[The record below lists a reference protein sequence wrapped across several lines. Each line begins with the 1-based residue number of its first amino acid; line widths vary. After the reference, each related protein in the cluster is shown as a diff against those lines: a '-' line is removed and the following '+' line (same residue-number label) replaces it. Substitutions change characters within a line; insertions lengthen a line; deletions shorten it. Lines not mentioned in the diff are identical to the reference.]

1 MESLIFLSLYQY
13 DFSRSLNQSL
23 SLKFHQGSHKI
34 IVCLIHCASEAFPSF
49 TSRTCYLAFRLSRK
63 YTIIP
68 CCFRWL
74 LIHASCTSSALP
86 KTHRTTGLAHSKSSR
101 SSFRLKKTLSS
112 LSTIPTSP
120 IISKVMSI
128 GIIRSDMLPL
138 RAKALP
144 MLPVRLRHAA
154 DHLAEHENTIHF
166 VFLDRVPGCIA
177 LVI

>member
-1 MESLIFLSLYQY
+1 MKTMLIALKIQSVILII
-13 DFSRSLNQSL
+13 FSSCIS
-23 SLKFHQGSHKI
+23 SAAPK
-34 IVCLIHCASEAFPSF
+34 CLIRLLA
-49 TSRTCYLAFRLSRK
+49 CY
-63 YTIIP
+63 P
-68 CCFRWL
+68 CFL
-74 LIHASCTSSALP
+74 YVFGIT
-86 KTHRTTGLAHSKSSR
+86 KKHRTTGLAHSKSSR

-154 DHLAEHENTIHF
+154 DHLAEHEHPIHF

-177 LVI
+177 LVV

>member
-1 MESLIFLSLYQY
+1 MPSWWHSQ
-13 DFSRSLNQSL
+13 
-23 SLKFHQGSHKI
+23 HKI
-34 IVCLIHCASEAFPSF
+34 YFSHHPK
-49 TSRTCYLAFRLSRK
+49 TSSV
-63 YTIIP
+63 
-68 CCFRWL
+68 RWL
-74 LIHASCTSSALP
+74 ATHASCTSSALP

-144 MLPVRLRHAA
+144 MFPVRLRHAA
-154 DHLAEHENTIHF
+154 DHTSLNLVSTATPMIRQFPLMGTSGHCGFNPFRYFWTPSMLS
-166 VFLDRVPGCIA
+166 FLNV
-177 LVI
+177 VSF

>member
-1 MESLIFLSLYQY
+1 MFLHLLSCSACVC
-13 DFSRSLNQSL
+13 FSYPNVL
-23 SLKFHQGSHKI
+23 SGHM
-34 IVCLIHCASEAFPSF
+34 
-49 TSRTCYLAFRLSRK
+49 LA
-63 YTIIP
+63 T
-68 CCFRWL
+68 
-74 LIHASCTSSALP
+74 HASCTSSALP
-86 KTHRTTGLAHSKSSR
+86 KTHRTTSLAHLKSSR

-138 RAKALP
+138 CAKALP

-154 DHLAEHENTIHF
+154 DHLAEHEHPVHL
-166 VFLDRVPGCIA
+166 VFFDRVPGCIA

>member
-1 MESLIFLSLYQY
+1 MRCADHHPNSSSGHHKHDSNNREQSNHAYYQIF
-13 DFSRSLNQSL
+13 
-23 SLKFHQGSHKI
+23 SH
-34 IVCLIHCASEAFPSF
+34 HPN
-49 TSRTCYLAFRLSRK
+49 TSSV
-63 YTIIP
+63 
-68 CCFRWL
+68 RWL
-74 LIHASCTSSALP
+74 ATHASCTSSALP

-154 DHLAEHENTIHF
+154 DHLAEHEHPVHL

>member
-1 MESLIFLSLYQY
+1 MLIALKIQSVTLII
-13 DFSRSLNQSL
+13 FSSCIS
-23 SLKFHQGSHKI
+23 SAAPK
-34 IVCLIHCASEAFPSF
+34 CLIRLLA
-49 TSRTCYLAFRLSRK
+49 CY
-63 YTIIP
+63 P
-68 CCFRWL
+68 
-74 LIHASCTSSALP
+74 ASCTSAELP

-144 MLPVRLRHAA
+144 MFPVCLWHAA
-154 DHLAEHENTIHF
+154 DHLAEHEHPVHL
-166 VFLDRVPGCIA
+166 VFFDRVPGCIT
-177 LVI
+177 LVV

>member
-1 MESLIFLSLYQY
+1 MLIALKIQSVTLII
-13 DFSRSLNQSL
+13 FSSCIS
-23 SLKFHQGSHKI
+23 SAAPK
-34 IVCLIHCASEAFPSF
+34 CLIRVCW
-49 TSRTCYLAFRLSRK
+49 LA
-63 YTIIP
+63 T
-68 CCFRWL
+68 
-74 LIHASCTSSALP
+74 HASCTSAALP
-86 KTHRTTGLAHSKSSR
+86 KTHRTTGLAYSKSSR
-101 SSFRLKKTLSS
+101 SSLRLKKILSS

-154 DHLAEHENTIHF
+154 DHLAEHEHPVHL
-166 VFLDRVPGCIA
+166 VFFDRVPGCIA